1 MIDYLKIINV
11 KIPYITPKKLEALGN
26 GLKSSDKFPDIKDFE
41 FPPKKISLVIEL
53 FLNSNFDKIN
63 FFDVMTLS
71 MHLKKDD
78 LEIEDKRVLTLNIEK
93 FFNQSQKY
101 IQNLILNT
109 VATIYLSTNS
119 FKDVFLKNLKSKEF
133 LFLKLCV
140 EKDYIAI
147 QKIIKNQNIK
157 NLLKFFGINNIF
169 SNLVLGYSNFLL
181 NEIANGKLDKSN
193 LDKYKNNLLFEDDL
207 KNLNNQVDRLITFIE
222 NKIYPEK
229 IDEIL
234 SKLGGINKWHTFN
247 IDGALQDRYKKLKG
261 LFEFQRFVKISNY
274 LVKYGDL
281 STSNLSNSGK
291 TSDADRIVN
300 RSIFWSNYDEKF
312 SSVKMWV
319 SESDYRKMAIDKP
332 VDLRDIKQL
341 ENINNEVCM
350 LEFKENNLLIIE
362 FFRLRDNYTS
372 FKSLI
377 FVDNIEEIKSLLEEE
392 IFDFE
397 LYNKLEKYSNFR
409 IHHDFLWQGWVD
421 NFLREKN
428 IYPNES
434 ILNGKLFDGKRKMK
448 YTKARGLQDTR
459 NDALS
464 NNRVIS
470 YEDIIERS
478 NK

>member
-1 MIDYLKIINV
+1 MIDYLKVINV
-11 KIPYITPKKLEALGN
+11 QIPYITPTKLEALGN
-26 GLKSSDKFPDIKDFE
+26 GLKSSDKFSDIQSSFE
-41 FPPKKISLVIEL
+41 FPPKDISLVIEF

-63 FFDVMTLS
+63 FFDVLTLS
-71 MHLKKDD
+71 LHLKKDD

-109 VATIYLSTNS
+109 VATIYLSSNS
-119 FKDVFLKNLKSKEF
+119 FKNVFLKNLKSKEF

-181 NEIANGKLDKSN
+181 NEIAQRKLDKSN

-247 IDGALQDRYKKLKG
+247 IDGALQDRYKRLKG
-261 LFEFQRFVKISNY
+261 LFEFQRFVKI
-274 LVKYGDL
+274 VKYL
-281 STSNLSNSGK
+281 TTNPNINFSE
-291 TSDADRIVN
+291 DAYNTDKRRLKN
-300 RSIFWSNYDEKF
+300 RTTFWSNYDARF

-319 SESDYRKMAIDKP
+319 SESDYREMAIDKP

-372 FKSLI
+372 FESLI
-377 FVDNIEEIKSLLEEE
+377 FVNNIEEIKSLLEEE

-397 LYNKLEKYSNFR
+397 LYNRLKKYSNFI
-409 IHHDFLWQGWVD
+409 IHHGRFWQGFVDDFL
-421 NFLREKN
+421 RKKN
-428 IYPNES
+428 IYPNDS
-434 ILNGKLFDGKRKMK
+434 ILNGKHFIITDDFKSTYNYERGLEESMI
-448 YTKARGLQDTR
+448 KARDNG
-459 NDALS
+459 
-464 NNRVIS
+464 IFH
-470 YEDIIERS
+470 EDIIERS